1 MIAAGQFQNTDHS
14 RISSAAFAVWVVVA
28 TLAVMLFIAVIAA
41 PILNSQGHIGSATTI
56 YQAFSYLCH
65 QIPER
70 SYHLAGHP
78 FAVCSR
84 CTGLYAGFA
93 FATLGLPLVRSLKRT
108 DTPHVI
114 WLLLSVVPLTIDFG
128 LTYFGVWENNHFTR
142 VTTGAL
148 FGAVAA
154 IYVVPGLIELSS
166 NVANRLRAART

>member
-1 MIAAGQFQNTDHS
+1 MYPALANSTKTDPRTFAPRIVWGAVVAVALLIISLIISAPLTQSFGFSALAAG
-14 RISSAAFAVWVVVA
+14 
-28 TLAVMLFIAVIAA
+28 
-41 PILNSQGHIGSATTI
+41 I
-56 YQAFSYLCH
+56 YKTFSYLCH

-70 SYHLAGHP
+70 SFHLAGHQ

-93 FATLGLPLVRSLKRT
+93 FATLALPLLRSLKRT

-128 LTYFGVWENNHFTR
+128 LTYFEIWENNHFTR

-154 IYVVPGLIELSS
+154 LYVVPGLIELSA
-166 NVANRLRAART
+166 NVQRRLRSESR